1 LGVTPEVISVTDIIT
16 LSNPDWDQQVT
27 TAEQELAADALER
40 GNVLLFPHLSF
51 LLQDGEGQFLS
62 PTVAGE
68 GKNVSLD
75 PANGLLRGSSVNDAD
90 LLQRLQFMMNRFATS
105 SRHLLRSLLPRYETG
120 LEQARTS
127 FRPTEIAG
135 RRTSWR
141 KDDTRLH
148 VDSFPSS
155 PTQGNRILRVFTNV
169 NPHGQSRNW
178 RLGESFEGVAR
189 RYLPSLPGPIWGADH
204 VLNFLGITRRRRTAY
219 DHYMLQLHDRM
230 KADLAYQSQ
239 VAQRACEFQAGS
251 TWMVFTDLV
260 SHAAMSGQY
269 AFEQTYHLPV
279 NSMLDPSRSPLR
291 ILEKLLGRELA

>member
-1 LGVTPEVISVTDIIT
+1 MTDVIT
-16 LSNPDWDQQVT
+16 LSNASGDQRVT
-27 TAEQELAADALER
+27 TAEQERAVDALER
-40 GNVLLFPHLSF
+40 GSVLLFPQLSF
-51 LLQDGEGQFLS
+51 LIQDGDGQLLS
-62 PTVAGE
+62 PTVAGK

-75 PANGLLRGSSVNDAD
+75 PSTGSLRGSSVNDAD
-90 LLQRLQFMMNRFATS
+90 LQRLQNMMKRFATS
-105 SRHLLRSLLPRYETG
+105 SRDLLRNLLPRYETG

-127 FRPTEIAG
+127 FRPVEIAG
-135 RRTSWR
+135 RRSSWR

-169 NPHGQSRNW
+169 NPHGHSRNW

-189 RYLPSLPGPIWGADH
+189 RYLPSLPGPIWGADR
-204 VLNFLGITRRRRTAY
+204 VLSLLGITKRRRTAY

-239 VAQRACEFQAGS
+239 VAQRAYAFQAGS

-269 AFEQTYHLPV
+269 ALEQTYHLPV
-279 NSMLDPSRSPLR
+279 NSMLDPSRAPLR
-291 ILEKLLGRELA
+291 ILENLLGRELT